1 MMAHSGAPYR
11 GIRLIQNMFLYTL
24 ILGQDSRQAH
34 RIRRYLMGVGSSMLG
49 LALMYVLRLRGDME
63 PEGFRYAVSA
73 ALFFYVL
80 FYGLIRGGFN
90 VRLRDPSLTA
100 AQMGASLAVILGAMY
115 YCSSDA
121 RPLFHLLFLMTF
133 LFGIFRL
140 DTFMMLT
147 LGLFAAAGYGLMV
160 VLLMLARPEALDLEV
175 ELLRWTVVSVLLVW
189 FSVMGGYIS
198 RMRKQLSTNR
208 NDLEKALQTIR
219 GMTVQDELTGV
230 PNRRFLM
237 NALRQQQSRSV
248 RTGEGFC
255 VGLVDIDLFK
265 RINDTLGHSAGDTVL
280 RVFSESAMK
289 GMRASDQFG
298 RYGGEE
304 FLLLLGRSSMPEA
317 RIGAERLRQNTAA
330 LRFPLEGEV
339 SVTIS
344 IGLAEYRPGEDVE
357 DTLKRADMALYRA
370 KSAGRNCVEC
380 EEPPAELAGTPRA
393 A

>member
-1 MMAHSGAPYR
+1 M
-11 GIRLIQNMFLYTL
+11 
-24 ILGQDSRQAH
+24 
-34 RIRRYLMGVGSSMLG
+34 
-49 LALMYVLRLRGDME
+49 
-63 PEGFRYAVSA
+63 
-73 ALFFYVL
+73 
-80 FYGLIRGGFN
+80 
-90 VRLRDPSLTA
+90 
-100 AQMGASLAVILGAMY
+100 
-115 YCSSDA
+115 
-121 RPLFHLLFLMTF
+121 FHLLFLMTF
-133 LFGIFRL
+133 MFGIFRL

-160 VLLMLARPEALDLEV
+160 LLLMLGRPEALDLKL
-175 ELLRWTVVSVLLVW
+175 ELLRWAVVAALLAW

-208 NDLEKALQTIR
+208 NDLEVALQTIR
-219 GMTVQDELTGV
+219 GMTVQDELTGA

-248 RTGEGFC
+248 RTGESFC
-255 VGLVDIDLFK
+255 LGLVDIDLFK
-265 RINDTLGHSAGDTVL
+265 RVNDTLGHSAGDTVL
-280 RVFSESAMK
+280 RLFCESAMK

-317 RIGAERLRQNTAA
+317 LIGAERLRQNTAA
-330 LRFPLEGEV
+330 LRFPVDGEL

-357 DTLKRADMALYRA
+357 DTLKRADLALSRA
-370 KSAGRNCVEC
+370 KDAGRNRVEC
-380 EEPPAELAGTPRA
+380 EESLSALASA

>member
-1 MMAHSGAPYR
+1 MSPYK
-11 GIRLIQNMFLYTL
+11 L

-49 LALMYVLRLRGDME
+49 LVLMYVLRLRGDME
-63 PEGFRYAVSA
+63 AEGFRHAASA

-80 FYGLIRGGFN
+80 FYVLIRGGFN

-100 AQMGASLAVILGAMY
+100 AQMGASLTVILGAMY

-133 LFGIFRL
+133 LFGVFRL
-140 DTFMMLT
+140 DTVKM
-147 LGLFAAAGYGLMV
+147 LGLGVFAAAGYGLMV
-160 VLLMLARPEALDLEV
+160 LLLMQARPEALDLKLEV
-175 ELLRWTVVSVLLVW
+175 LRWVVVSVLLVW

-248 RTGEGFC
+248 RTGENFC
-255 VGLVDIDLFK
+255 LGLVDIDLFK

-280 RVFSESAMK
+280 KVFSECAMK

-304 FLLLLGRSSMPEA
+304 FLLLLGRSTMQEA

-330 LRFPLEGEV
+330 LRFPVDESLH
-339 SVTIS
+339 VTIS
-344 IGLAEYRPGEDVE
+344 IGLAEYRAGEDVE
-357 DTLKRADMALYRA
+357 DTLKRADVALYRA
-370 KSAGRNCVEC
+370 KDAGRNRVEC
-380 EEPPAELAGTPRA
+380 EEQPQALASA